1 MELIQYKTT
10 EPRPDVCAALIDRVY
25 KAYPGYAD
33 ALTKEVLYQLAP
45 ENPFLA
51 FGTREGFIAME
62 GGEPAAHACAITD
75 SRLPAE
81 AGLIG
86 YFEAAHKEAAR
97 LVLSAACGHLASRG
111 ITKVYG
117 PVNDTTWQR
126 YGVSIAGEAPPFSGE
141 PFTPAEYADYF
152 EAFGFS
158 VIDRRL
164 STSMTRKELPFGGY
178 RDCHDALVKR
188 GFMFSVLEL
197 SALAPRAREIH
208 AIINASFGNT
218 PLFVP
223 EGFAEFLYSAGAR
236 AGRTDGAVFIMAHF
250 GQNRPAGFLLGLPDS
265 CSGGESF
272 IFKTIGVMPE
282 CRRLGVGSALFY
294 LMQSHLEG
302 RGVKKC
308 IFSTMRDENT
318 AIKTITS
325 RAPVLHRGYL
335 TFSKD
340 I

>member
-10 EPRPDVCAALIDRVY
+10 EPRPDACAALIDRVY
-25 KAYPGYAD
+25 GAYPGYAA

-75 SRLPAE
+75 SRLPGNV
-81 AGLIG
+81 GLIG
-86 YFEAAHKEAAR
+86 YFEAAGKEAAGA
-97 LVLSAACGHLASRG
+97 VLSAACGHLAARG

-126 YGVSIAGEAPPFSGE
+126 HGVSIAGEAPPFSGE
-141 PFTPAEYADYF
+141 PFTPAAYAGYF
-152 EAFGFS
+152 EGSGFAIS
-158 VIDRRL
+158 DRRF
-164 STSMTRKELPFGGY
+164 STSIAANELPFGGY
-178 RDCHDALVKR
+178 RGCYDALVKR
-188 GFMFSVLEL
+188 GFMFTDLEPG
-197 SALAPRAREIH
+197 ALAPRAREIH
-208 AIINASFGNT
+208 AVVNASFTGT

-236 AGRTDGAVFIMAHF
+236 AAQADGAVFILAHF
-250 GQNRPAGFLLGLPDS
+250 GLKPAGFLLGLPDG
-265 CSGGESF
+265 CYEGGDF
-272 IFKTIGVMPE
+272 VFKTIGVMPE

-294 LMQSHLEG
+294 LMQSRLAG
-302 RGVKKC
+302 RGVRKC
-308 IFSTMRDENT
+308 IFSTMRDGNA
-318 AIKTITS
+318 AIQTLTS

-335 TFSKD
+335 TFSRD